1 MIRLLKNMYSKITLT
16 VQGDNRFFNSDLGL
30 LQGESTS
37 PILFSLYINDLE
49 TSINDEWSG
58 TEIQNIII
66 KLLMFADDTAI
77 FSETREGL
85 QKAIDDLDRYCS
97 KWGITININ
106 KTKIVVFRKAGRLS
120 QTDKWAYRGTEIEIV
135 SFFKYLGCHLA
146 SSGSFNKCTQELI
159 KSARRALFSLRIFFA
174 KNNELLPSTKLMFFD
189 TMIKPILFYGCEVWG
204 LNKVDS
210 IETFYLAFLKSILHV
225 KTSTTNNYV
234 YGELGVYPLYIER
247 QVRVLKYWS
256 KIINPE
262 NEKGKFVNCIYKE
275 LHQLSISD
283 PGSVTW
289 ATLVRDTLYKCNL
302 GIYWERQAISDD
314 NFFLSLVRKRLQD
327 NYRTEWAESVMNST
341 DGRIYKHIK
350 ESFCYESYL
359 DNIQNRA
366 LRHALTKIRLSS
378 HRYNIE
384 TGRWGKNKIPRAD
397 RQCTLCNVIEDEFH
411 VLIIC
416 PRYVNERRGRL
427 PENLITNP
435 CTRSFYRLLQCKDVH
450 VQTQLGLL
458 CLSVQCEYMNNY
470 V

>member
-1 MIRLLKNMYSKITLT
+1 MERYR
-16 VQGDNRFFNSDLGL
+16 D
-30 LQGESTS
+30 
-37 PILFSLYINDLE
+37 
-49 TSINDEWSG
+49 
-58 TEIQNIII
+58 
-66 KLLMFADDTAI
+66 
-77 FSETREGL
+77 
-85 QKAIDDLDRYCS
+85 AIDDLDKYCS

-135 SFFKYLGCHLA
+135 SFSKYLGCHLA

-210 IETFYLAFLKSILHV
+210 IETFYLAFL
-225 KTSTTNNYV
+225 
-234 YGELGVYPLYIER
+234 
-247 QVRVLKYWS
+247 RVLKYWS

-397 RQCTLCNVIEDEFH
+397 RQCTLCNVIEDEYH
-411 VLIIC
+411 ILIIC

-427 PENLITNP
+427 PEHLITNP
-435 CTRSFYRLLQCKDVH
+435 CTRSF
-450 VQTQLGLL
+450 
-458 CLSVQCEYMNNY
+458 
-470 V
+470 